1 MEFRIL
7 GPIEVHAGGRA
18 GDGPDGSG
26 RDAPVLGGGPA
37 GGSEGGR
44 AGPGGT
50 PAGEFSGGPG
60 ACPGGGPLPLGPPRT
75 RAVLGILLV
84 RPGEIVSVGQF
95 VDELWPDQP
104 PAEARPL
111 VHGYLSRLRRALR
124 AAPDGA
130 ARLVTRKP
138 GYLLHVGDG
147 ELDLHRF
154 EDLLGRARSARSAGA
169 LDESLRYYRRAHA
182 LWRGTPFADAPATPG
197 IDGAVTRLAELR
209 LGSGEEEF
217 AVRLAVGEG
226 AELVAALTEQVDAYP
241 LRERPVGQLMLAL
254 HRAGRTA
261 EALDVYRRAVARLA
275 GELGIDPGPELRQV
289 EVAILRGEVGT
300 PSRGTADGPELG
312 QGNREAAPPGPG
324 GGGTEPGWPGTR
336 RVGLE
341 VGQSGAGHD
350 DGSPVGW
357 PGSGREEP
365 EDGQPAA
372 VRDGRPGQ
380 ARVARAGTSRSG
392 PVGPEPAPD
401 VRDGAV
407 PGPEP
412 ERVEPDAAR
421 GDESGHTRAVTGETS
436 WPGERPA
443 QLPTDLATFT
453 GRSAELAHLLAPADP
468 GAAGVT
474 VVAVDGMAGVGK
486 TALAVRA
493 AHRVAGRFP
502 DGQLF
507 LDLHGFTEGI
517 EAVAPGDAL
526 DRMLRAL
533 GVPGDRIPPGTE
545 DRASLFRSAVAGRR
559 MLLLLDNAATEDQ
572 VRPLLPA
579 TPGCLVLVTSRHRL
593 TGLDAALPLS
603 LDLLPPSDAVA
614 LFVRIAG
621 PGAAADQAGTAEIV
635 ELCGRLPLAIRIAA
649 ARLRSRSGWRPAHLA
664 DRLRDHRHRLDQL
677 VAGHR
682 SVGGAF
688 ELSYQQL
695 DPDQRRMFRLL
706 GLHPGPDTDA
716 PAAAALSGLGVPR
729 ADRLLEDLTD
739 AHLLEQPVVGRYRFH
754 DLLRG
759 YAARAAADEEPATD
773 RRAAL
778 IRLFDYYV
786 DTAAG
791 AATLVYPHDGDLCL
805 CRTTTP
811 PTRPRGVSTAPQA
824 ATWLETERQN
834 LLAVAAQAAGI
845 GLPEYPNRLSDVLA
859 RNLRSRGTFAD
870 TLSLHNQALAAAS
883 QMGDRRGEGHAWSR
897 LGDLYKEVDRYDD
910 ALDAYR
916 RALGLSGGAG
926 DRGCEGHALAGLGI
940 LHLLTG
946 RSQEAIGYFGRS
958 LAIAR
963 EIGDRNGER
972 RGLVGL
978 GILDK
983 LLGRPEAALDHLG
996 RAVRIAAEIGD
1007 LPGEAHASVSLA
1019 ELHRQLGRP
1028 DRAVEHLHR
1037 ALDLVRESG
1046 DRAGEAHASVSLA
1059 ASYRQLGLPDQA
1071 IGPLRRAL
1079 AIADQ
1084 IGDRQA
1090 EQGALAA
1097 LGEAQLLLGRHDE
1110 ALDAQSRALAIAR
1123 EIGDRN
1129 GELAAL
1135 NGLGRTRRATVR
1147 PDLAVRDHTEALALA
1162 LDLGQPHDQA
1172 GALDGRA
1179 AAQLDLGR
1187 PDLAGADWRRALELF
1202 EAVDAP
1208 EVGRIREALAALA

>member
-7 GPIEVHAGGRA
+7 GPLEVHAGG
-18 GDGPDGSG
+18 G
-26 RDAPVLGGGPA
+26 A
-37 GGSEGGR
+37 GG
-44 AGPGGT
+44 A
-50 PAGEFSGGPG
+50 
-60 ACPGGGPLPLGPPRT
+60 LPLGPPRT

-95 VDELWPDQP
+95 VDELWPDEP
-104 PAEARPL
+104 PAEARSL

-130 ARLVTRKP
+130 DRLVTRKP
-138 GYLLHVGDG
+138 GYLVRVADS

-154 EDLLGRARSARSAGA
+154 EDLLGRARSARSAGD
-169 LDESLRYYRRAHA
+169 LDRSLECYRRAHA
-182 LWRGTPFADAPATPG
+182 LWRGTPFADAPGTPG
-197 IDGAVTRLAELR
+197 IEAAVTRLAELR

-217 AVRLAVGEG
+217 AVRLERGEG
-226 AELVAALTEQVDAYP
+226 AELVATLTEQVDAYP

-261 EALDVYRRAVARLA
+261 EALEVYRRAVARLA
-275 GELGIDPGPELRQV
+275 SELGIDPGPELRQV
-289 EVAILRGEVGT
+289 EVTILRGEAG
-300 PSRGTADGPELG
+300 A
-312 QGNREAAPPGPG
+312 AAPPPR
-324 GGGTEPGWPGTR
+324 T
-336 RVGLE
+336 
-341 VGQSGAGHD
+341 
-350 DGSPVGW
+350 
-357 PGSGREEP
+357 
-365 EDGQPAA
+365 
-372 VRDGRPGQ
+372 
-380 ARVARAGTSRSG
+380 AR
-392 PVGPEPAPD
+392 
-401 VRDGAV
+401 
-407 PGPEP
+407 
-412 ERVEPDAAR
+412 
-421 GDESGHTRAVTGETS
+421 DESQVG
-436 WPGERPA
+436 RPA

-453 GRSAELAHLLAPADP
+453 GRSAELAHLLTPADP

-474 VVAVDGMAGVGK
+474 VVAVVDGMAGIGK

-493 AHRVAGRFP
+493 AHRVADRYP

-507 LDLHGFTEGI
+507 LDLHGFTDGI
-517 EAVAPGDAL
+517 ASVTPGDAL

-533 GVPGDRIPPGTE
+533 GVPGDQIPPATE
-545 DRASLFRSAVAGRR
+545 DRASLFRSAVSSRR

-579 TPGCLVLVTSRHRL
+579 TPGCLVLITSRHRL

-603 LDLLPPSDAVA
+603 LDLLPPPDAVA

-621 PGAAADQAGTAEIV
+621 PAAADDPAGAAEIV

-649 ARLRSRSGWRPAHLA
+649 ARLRSRPGWPPAHLA

-682 SVGGAF
+682 SVGGTF

-695 DPDQRRMFRLL
+695 DGDQRRMFRLL

-716 PAAAALSGLGVPR
+716 PAAAALTRLGVRR

-739 AHLLEQPVVGRYRFH
+739 AHLLEQPVSGRYRFH

-759 YAARAAADEEPATD
+759 YAARTVADEESPAD

-778 IRLFDYYV
+778 ISLFDYYV

-791 AATLVYPHDGDLCL
+791 AATLLYPHDGDQCL

-811 PTRPRGVSTAPQA
+811 PTRPRGVSTASQA

-834 LLAVAAQAAGI
+834 LFAVAAQAAGL
-845 GLPEYPNRLSDVLA
+845 GLPAYPNRLSDILA
-859 RNLRSRGTFAD
+859 RNLRSRGTFED
-870 TLSLHNQALAAAS
+870 TLSLHRQALSAAS

-946 RSQEAIGYFGRS
+946 HSQEAIGYFGRS
-958 LAIAR
+958 LDIAR

-983 LLGRPEAALDHLG
+983 LLGRPESALEHLG

-1007 LPGEAHASVSLA
+1007 LAGEAHASVSLA

-1028 DRAVEHLHR
+1028 DRAVEHLRR
-1037 ALDLVRESG
+1037 ALDLVHESG

-1059 ASYRQLGLPDQA
+1059 ASYRQLGLPDRA

-1079 AIADQ
+1079 DIAAQ

-1097 LGEAQLLLGRHDE
+1097 LGEAQLLLGRHE
-1110 ALDAQSRALAIAR
+1110 AALEAQGRALDIAQ

-1129 GELAAL
+1129 GELTAL
-1135 NGLGRTRRATVR
+1135 NGLGRTRRATGR
-1147 PDLAVRDHTEALALA
+1147 PDLAVRDHTRSLALA
-1162 LDLGQPHDQA
+1162 VELGQPHDQA
-1172 GALDGRA
+1172 SALDGRA
-1179 AAQLDLGR
+1179 SAHLDLSR
-1187 PDLAGADWRRALELF
+1187 PDLAGADWRRALALF

-1208 EVGRIREALAALA
+1208 EADRIRQTLATLA

>member
-1 MEFRIL
+1 ML
-7 GPIEVHAGGRA
+7 G
-18 GDGPDGSG
+18 
-26 RDAPVLGGGPA
+26 VL
-37 GGSEGGR
+37 
-44 AGPGGT
+44 
-50 PAGEFSGGPG
+50 
-60 ACPGGGPLPLGPPRT
+60 L
-75 RAVLGILLV
+75 I

-104 PAEARPL
+104 PAEARSL

-147 ELDLHRF
+147 ELDLHGF

-197 IDGAVTRLAELR
+197 IDAAVTRLAELR
-209 LGSGEEEF
+209 LGSAEEEF

-226 AELVAALTEQVDAYP
+226 AELVAALTERVDAYP

-261 EALDVYRRAVARLA
+261 EALEVYRRAVARLA

-289 EVAILRGEVGT
+289 EVAILRGEVET
-300 PSRGTADGPELG
+300 PGRGAGDGGALG
-312 QGNREAAPPGPG
+312 RGSGEAVLGRPG
-324 GGGTEPGWPGTR
+324 GGGAPGTR
-336 RVGLE
+336 REGLDVGWSGGGHDE
-341 VGQSGAGHD
+341 GARVGWSGAGSGARAGAGARAGSGAGGEPGPVLGAD
-350 DGSPVGW
+350 SVFGSGCAGSEEGTVRDGWSRSDSGS
-357 PGSGREEP
+357 GSGRAGLEE
-365 EDGQPAA
+365 GAG
-372 VRDGRPGQ
+372 RDGWLDGQ
-380 ARVARAGTSRSG
+380 ARAGRDGSQVGTSASG
-392 PVGPEPAPD
+392 PVGSERARD
-401 VRDGAV
+401 VRDGAA
-407 PGPEP
+407 PGPGSAPTET
-412 ERVEPDAAR
+412 
-421 GDESGHTRAVTGETS
+421 GSGPADRAPGPGGTS

-507 LDLHGFTEGI
+507 LDLHGFTDGI
-517 EAVAPGDAL
+517 EAVPPGDAL

-533 GVPGDRIPPGTE
+533 GVPGDRIPPETE

-559 MLLLLDNAATEDQ
+559 MLLLLDNAATEGQ

-579 TPGCLVLVTSRHRL
+579 TPGCLVLITSRHRL

-603 LDLLPPSDAVA
+603 LDLLPPSDAFA

-621 PGAAADQAGTAEIV
+621 PAAAADPAGTAEIV

-664 DRLRDHRHRLDQL
+664 DRLRDHQHRLDQL

-716 PAAAALSGLGVPR
+716 PAAAALTGLGVPR

-739 AHLLEQPVVGRYRFH
+739 AHLLEQPASGRYRFH

-759 YAARAAADEEPATD
+759 YAARAVADEEPPEA

-824 ATWLETERQN
+824 AAWLETERQN

-845 GLPEYPNRLSDVLA
+845 GLPAYPNRLSDVLA

-883 QMGDRRGEGHAWSR
+883 QMGDQRGEGHAWSR

-916 RALGLSGGAG
+916 RALELSGGAR

-958 LAIAR
+958 LVIAR

-983 LLGRPEAALDHLG
+983 LLGRPEAALEHLG
-996 RAVRIAAEIGD
+996 TAVRIAAEIGD

-1028 DRAVEHLHR
+1028 DRAVEYLHR

-1110 ALDAQSRALAIAR
+1110 ALDAQSRALVIAR

-1162 LDLGQPHDQA
+1162 LELGQPHDQA

-1179 AAQLDLGR
+1179 AAHLDLGR

-1208 EVGRIREALAALA
+1208 EAERIREALAALT